1 MPRADGDLH
10 AARILLPASLAV
22 LEAFKLEGRLV
33 VPAAFGG
40 PMQSKFRIFVGS
52 VFLFALPAFG
62 QASEPTP
69 AAATAAPGVELEG
82 SSGAL
87 TYDFRH
93 NQIGDGIYAIRL
105 SDPKK
110 NIPWTSVGFVRVV
123 NNTQGTCDMAEWVLS
138 NSAMGRI
145 GSEAKLPFPN
155 GTTVRLELIGN
166 TVFLDLANA
175 YIRTQDGQYLRRDD
189 FKKFRVVSAFA
200 SVDAPSGKLAEVI
213 NVPVD
218 ESCR

>member
-1 MPRADGDLH
+1 
-10 AARILLPASLAV
+10 
-22 LEAFKLEGRLV
+22 
-33 VPAAFGG
+33 
-40 PMQSKFRIFVGS
+40 
-52 VFLFALPAFG
+52 
-62 QASEPTP
+62 
-69 AAATAAPGVELEG
+69 
-82 SSGAL
+82 
-87 TYDFRH
+87 
-93 NQIGDGIYAIRL
+93 
-105 SDPKK
+105 
-110 NIPWTSVGFVRVV
+110 
-123 NNTQGTCDMAEWVLS
+123 MAEWVLS

-189 FKKFRVVSAFA
+189 FNKFRVVSAVA